1 MGGRRVGV
9 GLFTNNCHRHRFHL
23 VGQVGEAL
31 VSHVE
36 ERGLTSRLDLLVKLV
51 GAGRKRTHGRRKR
64 VVPLFLLST
73 PEKLVLAVR
82 LLRLSLDEARG
93 WRAQSVWTTSILA
106 RLSSL
111 WSLSLLASLSQ
122 LLIDLRRDSAV
133 GSLHDEVGRRDN
145 PNHLTVRAEG
155 GHQPRATLV
164 GRTPGRAGKRCGM
177 IVSF

>member
-1 MGGRRVGV
+1 MGGRTVSAE
-9 GLFTNNCHRHRFHL
+9 LFTNNCHRHRFHL

-36 ERGLTSRLDLLVKLV
+36 ERGLTSRLDFLVKLV
-51 GAGRKRTHGRRKR
+51 SAGGQRPHRRRKR

-93 WRAQSVWTTSILA
+93 WRAQSVWTSILA
-106 RLSSL
+106 RLGSL
-111 WSLSLLASLSQ
+111 WSLSLLALSQ
-122 LLIDLRRDSAV
+122 LLIDLGRDSAV
-133 GSLHDEVGRRDN
+133 GSLHDEVGGRHN
-145 PNHLTVRAEG
+145 PDHLTVRSKR
-155 GHQPRATLV
+155 GHQTTFV

-177 IVSF
+177 IVEF

>member
-1 MGGRRVGV
+1 MGGRTVGV

-51 GAGRKRTHGRRKR
+51 GAGGQRPHGRRKQ
-64 VVPLFLLST
+64 VVSLFLLST

-122 LLIDLRRDSAV
+122 LLIDL
-133 GSLHDEVGRRDN
+133 
-145 PNHLTVRAEG
+145 
-155 GHQPRATLV
+155 
-164 GRTPGRAGKRCGM
+164 
-177 IVSF
+177 

>member
-51 GAGRKRTHGRRKR
+51 GAGGQRPHGRRKQ
-64 VVPLFLLST
+64 VVSLFLLAT

-93 WRAQSVWTTSILA
+93 WRAQSVWTSILA
-106 RLSSL
+106 RLGSL
-111 WSLSLLASLSQ
+111 WSLSLLALSQ

-133 GSLHDEVGRRDN
+133 GSLHDEVGGRDN
-145 PNHLTVRAEG
+145 PDHLTVRAEG

>member
-1 MGGRRVGV
+1 MSVSAFYQQLLSSL
-9 GLFTNNCHRHRFHL
+9 LFYL

-93 WRAQSVWTTSILA
+93 WRAQSVCTSILA

-122 LLIDLRRDSAV
+122 LLIDLGRDSAV
-133 GSLHDEVGRRDN
+133 GSLHDEVGGRDN
-145 PNHLTVRAEG
+145 PDHLTIGAKW
-155 GHQPRATLV
+155 GHQPRPTLMH
-164 GRTPGRAGKRCGM
+164 RTPGRAGKRCAV
-177 IVSF
+177 IVGF

>member
-1 MGGRRVGV
+1 MGGRTVSAE
-9 GLFTNNCHRHRFHL
+9 LFTNNCHRHRFHL

-51 GAGRKRTHGRRKR
+51 GAGGQRPHRRR
-64 VVPLFLLST
+64 HVVPLLLLST

-93 WRAQSVWTTSILA
+93 RRAQSVWTPILA
-106 RLSSL
+106 RLCSL
-111 WSLSLLASLSQ
+111 WSLSLLALSQ
-122 LLIDLRRDSAV
+122 LLIDLGRDSAV
-133 GSLHDEVGRRDN
+133 GSLHDEVGGRHN
-145 PNHLTVRAEG
+145 PDHLTIGAKG
-155 GHQPRATLV
+155 GHQPRTTLM
-164 GRTPGRAGKRCGM
+164 GRTPGRAGKRCAM